1 VKDLIP
7 IGRFAAAARLSPKAL
22 RLYDE
27 NGLLPPARVDPDSG
41 YRYYRHEQLALATT
55 IRLLRASGMPLAEIR
70 AFLAAPSEGV
80 LFEYERGL
88 ADELVE
94 RRRILRYLRQRLKE
108 ETMFE
113 VQTKQVQTQTYVSRS
128 KRVLIAELEP
138 FIVDT
143 IRQLSA
149 AHAATDHAFSVYHG
163 EVNQEDDGPVEVCVP
178 TATGDKQ
185 IPAGEVAFTFATGAQ
200 CTFPE
205 IIGAYDAVAK
215 WATDNGRELAGPP
228 REIYR
233 YDPDRGEQERVEIA
247 WPIR

>member
-1 VKDLIP
+1 MEDLIP
-7 IGRFAAAARLSPKAL
+7 IGRFAAAARLSAKAL

-41 YRYYRHEQLALATT
+41 YRYYRQEQLALATT
-55 IRLLRASGMPLAEIR
+55 IRLLRSCGMPLAEIR

-80 LFEYERGL
+80 LLEYERGL

-94 RRRILRYLRQRLKE
+94 RRRILRYLRHRLKE

-113 VQTKQVQTQTYVSRS
+113 VQTKQVQEQTYVSRS
-128 KRVLIAELEP
+128 KRVRIAELEP

-143 IRQLSA
+143 IRELSA
-149 AHAATDHAFSVYHG
+149 AHEASDHAFSVYHG

-178 TATGDKQ
+178 TAAGDKQ
-185 IPAGEVAFTFATGAQ
+185 IPAGEVAFTVATGAQ

-215 WATDNGRELAGPP
+215 WATDNGREFTGPP

-233 YDPDRGEQERVEIA
+233 SDPERGEEERMEIA